1 MSATLQ
7 KLLLQVMRTDRHA
20 QLTEAGWVTRCLFC
34 RKALLL
40 SLDGQ
45 HRGGASLEHIVPQSW
60 FDHRAAA
67 DLIAPLDGP
76 NDLRNL
82 ALACR
87 SCNSGKGSGHDANG
101 PHDARAREIVVKLL
115 EKRAERFVPL
125 DQDDPPSPTTEER

>member
-7 KLLLQVMRTDRHA
+7 KLLLQVMHSDRDA
-20 QLTEAGWVTRCLFC
+20 QLTDQGWVTRCLFC
-34 RKALLL
+34 RKALLV
-40 SLDGQ
+40 STDGKY
-45 HRGGASLEHIVPQSW
+45 RCRASLEHIVPRSW

-67 DLIAPLDGP
+67 GLVTDFDGP

-87 SCNSGKGSGHDANG
+87 GCNSGKGSRHDVKG

-115 EKRAERFVPL
+115 EKRAERFVPP
-125 DQDDPPSPTTEER
+125 DADAPQTPPE

>member
-1 MSATLQ
+1 MSVTLQ
-7 KLLLQVMRTDRHA
+7 KLLLQVMRTDRA
-20 QLTEAGWVTRCLFC
+20 AELTDAGWVTRCLFC

-40 SLDGQ
+40 SADGK
-45 HRGGASLEHIVPQSW
+45 HRGGASLEHIVPRSW

-67 DLIAPLDGP
+67 DLIASFDGP

-101 PHDARAREIVVKLL
+101 PLDSRAREIVVTLL
-115 EKRAERFVPL
+115 EKRAKRFVPL
-125 DQDDPPSPTTEER
+125 EDDA